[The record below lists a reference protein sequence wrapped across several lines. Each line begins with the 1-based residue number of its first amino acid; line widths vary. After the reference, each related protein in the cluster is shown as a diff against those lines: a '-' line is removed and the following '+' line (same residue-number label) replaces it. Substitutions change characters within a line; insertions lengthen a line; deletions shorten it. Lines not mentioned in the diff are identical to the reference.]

1 MRKIFKA
8 LIGILLLACLGGGG
22 YLIYR
27 WWTKPTAEQ
36 IEQNEKQKQ
45 ETRQQI
51 QQIKKWISE
60 YKANWEK
67 AKREETIFGQPQ
79 GIPKDPPKSPDPVY
93 SDKELEKLIE
103 EKRKAWNELA
113 QLNTEIKAWQD
124 ELEAKWENWWKLQK
138 DNGWQVLTSPLA
150 RNPEF
155 HTRFDKLFKHFYQK
169 AAEKKGVANNPRI
182 EFEGF
187 GRFYV
192 EEEGKFGEMGF
203 CEFIEKRVTN
213 QGEFIRNE
221 AIVNINI
228 NQVYL
233 LNKIGMD
240 KFFPETTKSLIVIN
254 FDSLI
259 ETIAHEIAHAIQSA
273 KNIDNFTVD
282 AEVPDAQGNPG
293 HVRSQCT
300 SSVAGVRIPEDST
313 ELTKPK
319 YPQLV
324 AEHTKFTEE
333 FKQMIINSPEYKEFK
348 VWWESN

>member
-1 MRKIFKA
+1 
-8 LIGILLLACLGGGG
+8 
-22 YLIYR
+22 
-27 WWTKPTAEQ
+27 
-36 IEQNEKQKQ
+36 
-45 ETRQQI
+45 
-51 QQIKKWISE
+51 
-60 YKANWEK
+60 
-67 AKREETIFGQPQ
+67 
-79 GIPKDPPKSPDPVY
+79 
-93 SDKELEKLIE
+93 
-103 EKRKAWNELA
+103 
-113 QLNTEIKAWQD
+113 
-124 ELEAKWENWWKLQK
+124 
-138 DNGWQVLTSPLA
+138 
-150 RNPEF
+150 
-155 HTRFDKLFKHFYQK
+155 
-169 AAEKKGVANNPRI
+169 
-182 EFEGF
+182 
-187 GRFYV
+187 
-192 EEEGKFGEMGF
+192 MGF

-240 KFFPETTKSLIVIN
+240 KFFPETTKNLIVIN

-300 SSVAGVRIPEDST
+300 SSGAGERNPEDST

-348 VWWESN
+348 A